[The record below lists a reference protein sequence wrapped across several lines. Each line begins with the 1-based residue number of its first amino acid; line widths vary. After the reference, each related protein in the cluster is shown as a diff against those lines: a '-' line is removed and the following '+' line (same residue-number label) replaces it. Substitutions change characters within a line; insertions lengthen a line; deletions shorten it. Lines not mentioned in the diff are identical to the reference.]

1 MIRSFT
7 WIKYSLDN
15 LPLEMTK
22 VLCFRKGDAW
32 VAQMISYKGKDHWFP
47 LPFADS
53 CMAKTDPPEY
63 WMYLDLPEGYTGR
76 MRLRVKDS
84 DELIEFDEFDRRHP
98 DKHDEIAE
106 LLIAS
111 VGKCLHTP
119 VYVNIENN

>member
-1 MIRSFT
+1 
-7 WIKYSLDN
+7 
-15 LPLEMTK
+15 
-22 VLCFRKGDAW
+22 
-32 VAQMISYKGKDHWFP
+32 
-47 LPFADS
+47 
-53 CMAKTDPPEY
+53 
-63 WMYLDLPEGYTGR
+63 MYLDLPEGYTGR